1 MLDIMNIK
9 KLITEQTM
17 YGAEQFNDSQLNEIA
32 HIYSV
37 SGISKET
44 VASIIQPNISD
55 ITYSILADYFSKV
68 GDSFDVNEFNAY
80 KKIDLE
86 RIDEI
91 ICNVYIGKLHGL
103 SKDLIGVYTQK
114 DIKNIKVARLLV
126 EKLNSTLSK
135 KELSQIIHCK
145 MSNTT
150 YGKLLLQDFI
160 DGNISKMK
168 FFAVIDV
175 PTINQQEY
183 EFINSATLKDLL
195 LFNVIAKRYGHKD
208 FNYQMEYIKKLKS
221 IIVKVD
227 GEITVLHNLDD
238 FIDNNITFSDNKC
251 FDRFIHMIRDY
262 NGDSRYFIGL
272 FSDTLITD
280 KVLDIV
286 EDFGGMGIDAFGR
299 QGNHVSVYLEETEDT
314 KEEGTELSDDLKDF
328 LQKYTTMDFS
338 SSKKYDFSEQL
349 LEAIQILYENK
360 STVEIIYAVEV
371 EKISLDEEDIK
382 LMLTNYR
389 TAVSSGFQP
398 LTSIWISFCSP
409 VHHIN
414 TLLSLATYAK
424 DDEKLWKA
432 IMTCPYF
439 ISSSDNKAALIGVS
453 SVKLQMKIN
462 DWSTVEKIVEKSSD
476 KQIKD
481 IAEKSDL
488 TSDVIIR
495 FCEEVKV
502 PKTVIVSVASTLG
515 ESLDRY
521 EDTYDDDDYDDY
533 DDDYVEDD
541 YIEESFDDSRVFET
555 RTLGDTIAIYAKE
568 IADDPIIQFK
578 KDETTK
584 KSEYDYFFEIKN
596 KYDELQYSC
605 KVKTRADVVK
615 AINKTIALIS
625 GVPKYQKYIT
635 ELEDRRA
642 KFE

>member
-1 MLDIMNIK
+1 MIDTMGVK
-9 KLITEQTM
+9 KLITELTM
-17 YGAEQFNDSQLNEIA
+17 YNAEQFTESQLSAIA
-32 HIYSV
+32 SIYNIDSV
-37 SGISKET
+37 SKNE
-44 VASIIQPNISD
+44 VAAIIQPDISD
-55 ITYSILADYFSKV
+55 ITYSILADYHRKW
-68 GDSFDVNEFNAY
+68 SFDINEFNAY

-103 SKDLIGVYTQK
+103 SKDLIDLYTQK

-126 EKLNSTLSK
+126 EKLNGTLSK

-150 YGKLLLQDFI
+150 YGKLLLQDFM

-208 FNYQMEYIKKLKS
+208 FKYQMEYIKKLKS
-221 IIVKVD
+221 IIIKFD
-227 GEITVLHNLDD
+227 GEITVLHDLND

-251 FDRFIHMIRDY
+251 FDRFVHMIRDY
-262 NGDSRYFIGL
+262 SGNSRRFIGL
-272 FSDTLITD
+272 FSNTLLTNSI
-280 KVLDIV
+280 LDIV
-286 EDFGGMGIDAFGR
+286 DDFGLNAFGN
-299 QGNHVSVYLEETEDT
+299 QDNHIQVYMDDLDT
-314 KEEGTELSDDLKDF
+314 TDLSDDLKEF
-328 LQKYTTMDFS
+328 LRKYTMMDFS
-338 SSKKYDFSEQL
+338 TNGQQELSDNQ
-349 LEAIQILYENK
+349 LEAIQILYDNK
-360 STVEIIYAVEV
+360 SVIEMISTSSTILISMKQ
-371 EKISLDEEDIK
+371 EKINQI
-382 LMLTNYR
+382 LTIYKK
-389 TAVSSGFQP
+389 AISSGFQP
-398 LTSIWISFCSP
+398 ITSIWISFYCR
-409 VHHIN
+409 VKHIEEI
-414 TLLSLATYAK
+414 LPLVFYATE
-424 DDEKLWKA
+424 DEKLWKT
-432 IMTCPYF
+432 IMTSPYH
-439 ISSSDNKAALIGVS
+439 IEDSRKETVVGAVAAVR
-453 SVKLQMKIN
+453 LQMKIN
-462 DWSTVEKIVEKSSD
+462 NWDTVKQIVDKSSD

-488 TSDVIIR
+488 TNDVIIR

-533 DDDYVEDD
+533 DYDDYVEDD

>member
-1 MLDIMNIK
+1 MLDIMEVK

-17 YGAEQFNDSQLNEIA
+17 YNAEQFTASQLNEIA
-32 HIYSV
+32 SIKTIHSV
-37 SGISKET
+37 SEDKV
-44 VASIIQPNISD
+44 VAIIQPNISD
-55 ITYSILADYFSKV
+55 ITYSILADYFRKV
-68 GDSFDVNEFNAY
+68 EDAFDINEFNAY

-103 SKDLIGVYTQK
+103 SKDIIDLYTQK

-126 EKLNSTLSK
+126 EKLNGTLSK

-145 MSNTT
+145 MSKTT
-150 YGKLLLQDFI
+150 YGKLLLQDFM

-195 LFNVIAKRYGHKD
+195 LFNVIAKWYSHKD
-208 FNYQMEYIKKLKS
+208 FKYQMDYIKTLKS
-221 IIVKVD
+221 IIVKFD
-227 GEITVLHNLDD
+227 GEITLLHNLND

-251 FDRFIHMIRDY
+251 FDRFVRMIRDY
-262 NGDSRYFIGL
+262 NGNSRNFIGL
-272 FSDTLITD
+272 FENTRITESM
-280 KVLDIV
+280 LDIV
-286 EDFGGMGIDAFGR
+286 DDLGVDVFSG
-299 QGNHVSVYLEETEDT
+299 QNNHISVYTDDLDT
-314 KEEGTELSDDLKDF
+314 VELSDDIKEF
-328 LQKYTTMDFS
+328 LRKHTMVDFS
-338 SSKKYDFSEQL
+338 SSTQYELSEEQ
-349 LEAIQILYENK
+349 LEAIQILYDNK
-360 STVEIIYAVEV
+360 SAIEFISTINNSL
-371 EKISLDEEDIK
+371 ISLNIEK
-382 LMLTNYR
+382 LNKMITIYK
-389 TAVSSGFQP
+389 TAISYGFQP
-398 LTSIWISFCSP
+398 ITSIWISFYRC
-409 VHHIN
+409 VQQLDE
-414 TLLSLATYAK
+414 LLPLVSYAS
-424 DDEKLWKA
+424 DDEKLCKTIRA
-432 IMTCPYF
+432 SPYN
-439 ISSSDNKAALIGVS
+439 IYTNRKETVIVAVAAVR
-453 SVKLQMKIN
+453 LQMKIN
-462 DWSTVEKIVEKSSD
+462 NWDTVKQIVDKSSE
-476 KQIKD
+476 KQIED

-488 TSDVIIR
+488 TNDVIIR

-521 EDTYDDDDYDDY
+521 EDTYDDDDY

-568 IADDPIIQFK
+568 IADDPIIQFR